1 MFLKINQ
8 QLERCDRVIR
18 QRVRPHI
25 HRVIAPLTVSSFDIP
40 GEPMPVPEFFEKVAK
55 NEIHFQPFTIGN
67 KWGTTWGTTWF
78 KVQGRIPQGY
88 PRVAPGDPTGH
99 PCPLEL
105 ILDLGWFDHSV
116 GGHIEGMVYRPDGTA
131 IKAVHPRNYWVRIVD
146 SGGQKHISIADDG
159 SFTVYLEAACNPLLL
174 GVPPFIRTDLGEKA
188 TGRPEEQYVFRA
200 ANLTSYDQRFED
212 YWLDLQ
218 VVSSVMREIDPD
230 SPRYWQMGKA
240 LQRSLNAYDE
250 QDPATVADAR
260 AELHDVL
267 SKPANASSLSISAI
281 GHAHIDSAWL
291 WPVRETR
298 RKVGRT
304 VANVLALMDEDPDF
318 KYAMSSAQQYVW
330 LEQARPDLFRR
341 MMERIREGRF
351 IPVGGMWVESDGML
365 PAGESLIRQ
374 ISYGQRY
381 FRSKLGVTA
390 QGVWLPDSFG
400 YTSAWPQIARR
411 SGYQWFLT
419 QKISWNDTTKFPHHS
434 FMWEGL
440 DGTQIFTHFPPAD
453 TYAAW
458 MIAKELH
465 YTEKNFRDKDLS
477 THVLMLFGYGDG
489 GGGPTREMMG
499 RLHRFHNLEGMPRV
513 SIDTP
518 NHFFETAKKEMIDN
532 SRIYSSSRASGLADE
547 FDESEMPTWKGELY
561 LELHRGTL
569 TSQQEMK
576 RLCREE
582 ESLLRTVEYLC
593 AAASLLVPHF
603 VYPTEKLDNIW
614 KDLLL
619 NQFHDIL
626 PGSGIAW
633 VHREARQKYA
643 ADIADLR
650 DLMKDVCEQIARQQH
665 QQENQKSSS
674 HQPMKISQFG
684 PHAWEPVPSSVSVSL
699 SSRSHSKK
707 TLKLT
712 QHSDGTY
719 SLRGGRLDADIRA
732 DGTLSSV
739 VDTASNRELVS
750 HGLRFGTYELLKDE
764 PAQYDAWNVD
774 RDAFLRQ
781 VPVTSGVIEEAQLID
796 HDQTLRVVSRETFSA
811 SSIRTVMEIHAN
823 EPIIHYHAHVDWHE
837 HERFLKVCFPLAL
850 STRYAFYDTQY
861 GTVARP
867 VRKNTSSEEACY
879 ESCTHRFVRIA
890 DSSYGVSVVNNS
902 TYGCDVTEIDS
913 DSSRGRGEG
922 TLVRTSLLSSPVF
935 PDPHTDQGEHDFTW
949 RIVADATPETTLEQ
963 ATDLNAFPVDGIPQ
977 FAPLAQVLDQDGHV
991 SRDIELDW
999 VKMADDGSGDVIV
1012 RLFEPFGQHAEGTLH
1027 LCKQLQSATVRET
1040 GTLEYN
1046 EVPAD
1051 LPVCLESRGSQPA
1064 QGARVSFQPYEMAT
1078 LRIHRGK

>member
-25 HRVIAPLTVSSFDIP
+25 HRVIAPLEVSAFDIP
-40 GEPMPVPEFFEKVAK
+40 GEPMPVPEFFDKVK
-55 NEIHFQPFTIGN
+55 NGTIDFHPFAIGS

-78 KVQGRIPQGY
+78 RVHGRIPHGY
-88 PRVAPGDPTGH
+88 PCAAPGDSIGH

-116 GGHIEGMVYRPDGTA
+116 GGHIEGMVYRSDGSVL
-131 IKAVHPRNYWVRIVD
+131 KAVHPRNYWVRIMD
-146 SGGQKHISIADDG
+146 SDGQPHLPMTDDG

-174 GVPPFIRTDLGEKA
+174 GVPPFIRTNLGEKA
-188 TGRPEEQYVFRA
+188 TGRPDEQYVFRA
-200 ANLTSYDQRFED
+200 ANLTAYDQRFED

-218 VVSSVMREIDPD
+218 VVSSVMRELDPD

-250 QDPATVADAR
+250 QDPASVVTAR
-260 AELHDVL
+260 TELKDVL
-267 SKPANASSLSISAI
+267 SRPANASALSVSAI

-304 VANVLALMDEDPDF
+304 VSNVLALMDEDPDF
-318 KYAMSSAQQYVW
+318 KYAMSSAQQYEW
-330 LEQARPDLFRR
+330 LEQTRPELFHR
-341 MMERIREGRF
+341 MLERIREGRF

-365 PAGESLIRQ
+365 PSGESLIRQ

-381 FRSKLGVTA
+381 FHSKLGVA
-390 QGVWLPDSFG
+390 AHGVWLPDSFG
-400 YTSAWPQIARR
+400 YSSAWPQIARR
-411 SGYQWFLT
+411 SGYSWFLT

-458 MIAKELH
+458 MTAKELH

-518 NHFFETAKKEMIDN
+518 DHFFETAHKEMVDN
-532 SRIYSSSRASGLADE
+532 SRIISGSRASGVADE

-582 ESLLRTVEYLC
+582 ESLLRTAEYLC
-593 AAASLLVPHF
+593 SAAVLLVPHF
-603 VYPTEKLDNIW
+603 QYPTARMDRLW
-614 KDLLL
+614 KALLL
-619 NQFHDIL
+619 NQFHDVL

-633 VHREARQKYA
+633 VHREARQRYA
-643 ADIADLR
+643 ADIANVR
-650 DLMKDVCEQIARQQH
+650 DLMKDVCSQLSRVQRQTDRSDTQR
-665 QQENQKSSS
+665 
-674 HQPMKISQFG
+674 PMKISQFG
-684 PHAWEPVPSSVSVSL
+684 PHAWEPVPISSKPASQ
-699 SSRSHSKK
+699 HSW
-707 TLKLT
+707 KLT
-712 QHSDGTY
+712 KNADGTY
-719 SLRGGRLDADIRA
+719 LLRGGRLEVDVRA
-732 DGTLSSV
+732 DGTLSSII
-739 VDTASNRELVS
+739 DTHSHRQLVS

-764 PAQYDAWNVD
+764 PTEYDAWNVD

-781 VPVTSGVIEEAQLID
+781 VPITNGIIEEVRLLEGGRSVRI
-796 HDQTLRVVSRETFSA
+796 VSRETFSA
-811 SSIRTVMEIHAN
+811 SSIRTVITIN
-823 EPIIHYHAHVDWHE
+823 VDEPVIHYQAHVEWHE
-837 HERFLKVCFPLAL
+837 QERFLKVCFPIAL

-861 GTVARP
+861 GTVTRP
-867 VRKNTSSEEACY
+867 VRKNTSSEEAHY

-902 TYGCDVTEIDS
+902 TYGCDVTEIDA
-913 DSSRGRGEG
+913 DASRGRGEG

-935 PDPHTDQGEHDFTW
+935 PDPKTDQGSHDFAW
-949 RIVADATPETTLEQ
+949 RIVADATPEATLEQ
-963 ATDLNAFPVDGIPQ
+963 ATDLNAFPVEGIPRI
-977 FAPLAQVLDQDGHV
+977 APLAQVWDSDDHV

-999 VKMADDGSGDVIV
+999 VKMADDGSGDVIL
-1012 RLFEPFGQHAEGTLH
+1012 RLFEPFGKHAEGTLH
-1027 LCKQLQSATVRET
+1027 LCEQLQSATVRET
-1040 GTLEYN
+1040 GTLENN
-1046 EVPAD
+1046 EIPAD
-1051 LPVCLESRGSQPA
+1051 LPVCLSTRDSQPA
-1064 QGARVSFQPYEMAT
+1064 NGAHLSFQPYEMAT
-1078 LRIHRGK
+1078 LRLHRC